1 MNHASLQKSVVF
13 CRLPKIYRKDFT
25 SGKSM
30 HLWIPIVCKVRNLM
44 KTAFL
49 GRAISRCE
57 SLHKRRIGAH
67 LVL

>member
-1 MNHASLQKSVVF
+1 
-13 CRLPKIYRKDFT
+13 
-25 SGKSM
+25 
-30 HLWIPIVCKVRNLM
+30 M

-67 LVL
+67 LVLKNDYIQGQQCGLNGAPVLGASRQLKAFFETASRQQTSFFQR